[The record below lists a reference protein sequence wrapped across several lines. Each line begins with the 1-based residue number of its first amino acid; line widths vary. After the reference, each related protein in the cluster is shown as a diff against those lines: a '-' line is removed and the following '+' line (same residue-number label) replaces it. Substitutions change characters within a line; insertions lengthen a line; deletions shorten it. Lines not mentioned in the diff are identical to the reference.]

1 MRKTPQPYRSLLCF
15 LIPAVY
21 LATVMSFDIVE
32 PFRTV
37 SPPLLTIGLLLFS
50 LLIQPGWM
58 VLWAI
63 VYSGTTAVILLNPR
77 IYAIFSNG
85 LATPEITS
93 HKFRVLSFIATA
105 VFACIFSWVLD
116 RLRSKQEMLDHLI
129 LRMPMPVVVSDIEG
143 VIHLANGKARQ
154 LLEISDTGR
163 EKGRYFDLLAPKLK
177 QGKCI
182 ATYLNI
188 FKGETSVHESLEL
201 EIRGKPVKTQLELLN
216 ATPRKLVTMI
226 QVEG

>member
-1 MRKTPQPYRSLLCF
+1 MRKIPQPYRSILCF

-21 LATVMSFDIVE
+21 LATVMSFDMVE
-32 PFRTV
+32 PFRAV

-63 VYSGTTAVILLNPR
+63 VYSGTTAIILLNPR

-85 LATPEITS
+85 FVTPEITS

-116 RLRSKQEMLDHLI
+116 RLRSKQEMMDHL
-129 LRMPMPVVVSDIEG
+129 LLEMPLPVVVSDIEG
-143 VIHLANGKARQ
+143 VIVLANQKARD
-154 LLEISDTGR
+154 LLGLSGTER
-163 EKGRYFDLLAPKLK
+163 EKGLFFDLLAPKLH
-177 QGKCI
+177 QGSCI
-182 ATYLNI
+182 
-188 FKGETSVHESLEL
+188 
-201 EIRGKPVKTQLELLN
+201 
-216 ATPRKLVTMI
+216 VT
-226 QVEG
+226 

>member
-1 MRKTPQPYRSLLCF
+1 LCF
-15 LIPAVY
+15 FVPAVY
-21 LATVMSFDIVE
+21 LATVMSFDMVE

-63 VYSGTTAVILLNPR
+63 AYSGTAALILLNPR

-85 LATPEITS
+85 FVTPEITS
-93 HKFRVLSFIATA
+93 HKFRLLGFIATA
-105 VFACIFSWVLD
+105 VFACIFSWVLN
-116 RLRSKQEMLDHLI
+116 RLRSKQEMLNHLI

-143 VIHLANGKARQ
+143 VIHLANEKARR
-154 LLEISDTGR
+154 LLDLPDNGQ

-201 EIRGKPVKTQLELLN
+201 EIRGKAVKTHLELLN
-216 ATPRKLVTMI
+216 SMPRKLVTMI
-226 QVEG
+226 QTED

>member
-1 MRKTPQPYRSLLCF
+1 M
-15 LIPAVY
+15 PAVY
-21 LATVMSFDIVE
+21 LATVISFDVVE

-58 VLWAI
+58 VLWGI
-63 VYSGTTAVILLNPR
+63 VYSGTTAVILLDPR

-93 HKFRVLSFIATA
+93 NKFRVLGFIATA

-116 RLRSKQEMLDHLI
+116 RLRSKQQMLDHLI
-129 LRMPMPVVVSDIEG
+129 LRMPLPVVVSDIEG
-143 VIHLANGKARQ
+143 VIHLANEKACQ
-154 LLEISDTGR
+154 LLEISDAGN
-163 EKGRYFDLLAPKLK
+163 EKGLYFDLFAPKLE

-182 ATYLNI
+182 AKYLNI
-188 FKGETSVHESLEL
+188 FKEETSFHESLEL
-201 EIRGKPVKTQLELLN
+201 EIRGKPVKTQWELLN
-216 ATPRKLVTMI
+216 STPLKLVTII
-226 QVEG
+226 QDE